1 MYFSSEFISLSET
14 FISTILMLVPK
25 KVIKNEW
32 INETNKAILF
42 QKRFSLKNVFI
53 LHLSKKHDAFSA
65 QQKRFYISKV
75 KNYHNIYEV
84 NSRNDYYIQ
93 FNEKKHF
100 VF

>member
-14 FISTILMLVPK
+14 FISTILMLVP
-25 KVIKNEW
+25 
-32 INETNKAILF
+32 
-42 QKRFSLKNVFI
+42 NVFI